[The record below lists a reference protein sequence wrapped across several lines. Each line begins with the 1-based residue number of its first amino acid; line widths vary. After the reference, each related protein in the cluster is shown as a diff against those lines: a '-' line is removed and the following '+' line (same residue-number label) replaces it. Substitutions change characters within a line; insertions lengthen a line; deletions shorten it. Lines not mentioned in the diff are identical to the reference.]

1 MITEPVR
8 QIAEPKV
15 QCRLIRSKWMF
26 IEAEPDPTVPRSGTS
41 ICWCVHTQKVHGPR
55 WPSRYAGGL
64 QFRAALLRSSLAEIG
79 LDANSWRRKVDTPRN
94 NATARGSWHSDS
106 ACVLFHLI

>member
-26 IEAEPDPTVPRSGTS
+26 IDAEPDPTVPRSGSS
-41 ICWCVHTQKVHGPR
+41 ICWCVHTQKCMGPDGQIVTLEACNAER
-55 WPSRYAGGL
+55 PC
-64 QFRAALLRSSLAEIG
+64 FEAL
-79 LDANSWRRKVDTPRN
+79 
-94 NATARGSWHSDS
+94 
-106 ACVLFHLI
+106 

>member
-1 MITEPVR
+1 MVTEPVR

-41 ICWCVHTQKVHGPR
+41 ICWCVHTQKCMGPDGQAVTSEACN
-55 WPSRYAGGL
+55 PE
-64 QFRAALLRSSLAEIG
+64 RACFEAL
-79 LDANSWRRKVDTPRN
+79 
-94 NATARGSWHSDS
+94 
-106 ACVLFHLI
+106 